1 RNGRALSRDRSEQ
14 CCLLAGP
21 LALTL
26 RLALALALH
35 LGLALTLRGALAFA
49 FRSALPLRLR
59 GALALPLGGALAL
72 SLRLALAFLFAF
84 TLSLGKRIGRT
95 DAEGGAEGG
104 DGRDEPE
111 RLAAAQ
117 SGLLGD
123 RPFFFR
129 HQGSFFAEV
138 FDFD

>member
-1 RNGRALSRDRSEQ
+1 
-14 CCLLAGP
+14 LLAGP

-49 FRSALPLRLR
+49 FRSALPLGLR
-59 GALALPLGGALAL
+59 GALALP
-72 SLRLALAFLFAF
+72 
-84 TLSLGKRIGRT
+84 LSLGKRIGRT

-104 DGRDEPE
+104 DGRDELE

-138 FDFD
+138 FDFATQT